1 MIRYF
6 LRRLLHVIPTVFG
19 VLLITFVLFNVVG
32 GSPAVMALGDKTAPK
47 DLEAYER
54 ARGYDKPLI
63 FGRWVSTRLFQDS
76 SFDINP
82 GAWHGVQGAAYERPQ
97 PGTPGR
103 LLIRAKQECT
113 APFAFAPEPA
123 TAYRWTIRYRMTS
136 GHAVLRASGVEGA
149 PGADDR
155 LDLADISASKAWQTL
170 YVPFRTGPEAPAR
183 FILAADNGDLEVSG
197 IRLRRRVENPFD
209 SQFAFFLGRVLRGD
223 LGESTMTRRPVARM
237 LREGIL
243 PSLCLTIPIFFG
255 SLLLSL
261 AIALLCAYVR
271 DSWLDRS
278 IIVVSVALM
287 SVNYIV
293 WIVAGQYLL
302 AFKAGWFPVWG
313 FESWAYLALP
323 VLIGIVSGLGENIRF
338 YRTLMLDEIYK
349 DYVRTAFAKGVGV
362 GGVLFRHVLRN
373 AMIPVL
379 TNVAL
384 AIPFLYTG
392 SLLLEGFFGIPGLG
406 GMAINAINASDV
418 DVVRAVVLVGSILY
432 VTANLLTDLAY
443 AWFDPRVKLS

>member
-1 MIRYF
+1 MTGYI
-6 LRRLLHVIPTVFG
+6 LRRLAHMVPTVFG
-19 VLLITFVLFNVVG
+19 VLLVTFLLFNVVG
-32 GSPAVMALGDKTAPK
+32 DSPAVMALGDKTAPK

-76 SFDINP
+76 EFDINP
-82 GAWHGVQGAAYERPQ
+82 GAWRGVGGAAYEPPRAGQ
-97 PGTPGR
+97 PGR
-103 LLIRAKQECT
+103 MAIRAGQACE
-113 APFAFAPEPA
+113 APLAFDPEPSEDF
-123 TAYRWTIRYRMTS
+123 RWAIRYRLV
-136 GHAVLRASGVEGA
+136 GGRAELRASGVEGA
-149 PGADDR
+149 PGAGEWR
-155 LDLADISASKAWQTL
+155 VLAELSASGGWQWAR
-170 YVPFRTGPEAPAR
+170 VPFRTGPGAASR
-183 FILAADNGDLEVSG
+183 FVLAAEGGDLEVSD
-197 IRLRRRVENPFD
+197 IRLRRRAANPFD
-209 SQFAFFLGRVLRGD
+209 SQFAFFIGRALRGD
-223 LGESTMTRRPVARM
+223 LGESAITRRPVAQM
-237 LREGIL
+237 LRDGIA

-255 SLLLSL
+255 SLLISL
-261 AIALLCAYVR
+261 AIALLCAYAR

-278 IIVVSVALM
+278 IVIASVALM

-313 FESWAYLALP
+313 FESWAYLLLP
-323 VLIGIVSGLGENIRF
+323 VLIGIVGGLGENVRF
-338 YRTLMLDEIYK
+338 YRTLMLDEMYR
-349 DYVRTAFAKGVGV
+349 DYVRTAYAKGVGA

-406 GMAINAINASDV
+406 GLAINAINASDV

-432 VTANLLTDLAY
+432 VIANLLTDLAY